1 MSENYD
7 QSDHIE
13 LSTAVLDQ
21 EFSNRDVLIATIKQ
35 YFHAR
40 NEVVV
45 LDKHSDQRKVTF
57 KCYFGGQYRNALTKE
72 EKAIVRDLASS
83 GTGAAPTLAYLRD
96 KTGNQWTTRKEIYNE
111 KVVARAEF
119 LDGRSPIQALYDE
132 ICSGDFIFNA
142 MVDSNGAL
150 SGLFFCHEKSAE
162 LARRFNIVFI
172 MDCTY
177 KTNRFGM
184 PLLNIV
190 GITATYKTFNAGFA
204 FICNETEPMYVWA
217 LQSFELN
224 LLCVWHVNK
233 NILANATKKFDDIC
247 DTDDYMD
254 DWSQLVYCF
263 SEQVFEDKWTKFQI
277 KWRPKQDTLV
287 HEGNHFVIKRILGI
301 VNNDLLTVFNTIR
314 LLLDTQFTELNTKME
329 LEKSS
334 LAHRHSLDFMKSL
347 VKKISKHALDKML
360 DQYKKLADMDDSD
373 ECTGLFQTSI
383 GVPCRH
389 EIKRRIEEN
398 RRFNIDDIH
407 CQWHLHA
414 PPAVLPVAV
423 RVEPFSSPRKNLMQ
437 SIKRRLYEAD
447 DDQAAVVMARL
458 NEASQRSLQPLS
470 NPELATKRG
479 RPAGSTKRK
488 AIQREKSLFEHAT
501 GRKCSKCG
509 QAGHNSRTCNV
520 QTFEQQ

>member
-1 MSENYD
+1 
-7 QSDHIE
+7 
-13 LSTAVLDQ
+13 
-21 EFSNRDVLIATIKQ
+21 
-35 YFHAR
+35 
-40 NEVVV
+40 
-45 LDKHSDQRKVTF
+45 
-57 KCYFGGQYRNALTKE
+57 
-72 EKAIVRDLASS
+72 
-83 GTGAAPTLAYLRD
+83 
-96 KTGNQWTTRKEIYNE
+96 
-111 KVVARAEF
+111 
-119 LDGRSPIQALYDE
+119 
-132 ICSGDFIFNA
+132 
-142 MVDSNGAL
+142 
-150 SGLFFCHEKSAE
+150 
-162 LARRFNIVFI
+162 
-172 MDCTY
+172 
-177 KTNRFGM
+177 
-184 PLLNIV
+184 
-190 GITATYKTFNAGFA
+190 
-204 FICNETEPMYVWA
+204 
-217 LQSFELN
+217 
-224 LLCVWHVNK
+224 
-233 NILANATKKFDDIC
+233 
-247 DTDDYMD
+247 MD

-263 SEQVFEDKWTKFQI
+263 SEQAFEDKWTKFQI

-287 HEGNHFVIKRILGI
+287 QYVHDTWLIHKEKIIRCWTDRVLHFESTSTSRSEGNHFVIKRILGI
-301 VNNDLLTVFNTIR
+301 VNNDLLTVFNKIR

-458 NEASQRSLQPLS
+458 NEASQTPLQPLS

-509 QAGHNSRTCNV
+509 QSGHNSRTCNV
-520 QTFEQQ
+520 QTSEQQ